1 MAIEELEG
9 IIQEEE
15 DLQIRTR
22 GLTKYFGRHLALRG
36 IDLQV
41 PKNQRLTLFGTNG
54 AGKTTLLKILAT
66 LLKPSSGTVE
76 VAGWD
81 IQDHSVDIRKSIGV
95 VSHHTMLYDDLTAY
109 ENLKYYG
116 RMYGIPDTEERIR
129 DVLDKVGLSSRVH
142 DRARTLSRGMQQRL
156 SIARALMHNPEIML
170 LDEPETGL
178 DQHATLMLGEMLD
191 ISGYSERTTI
201 MSSHNLERG
210 FDLADR
216 IVILNRGSIVFDER
230 KGSVDLVDVQESY
243 SQYSGA
249 IR

>member
-1 MAIEELEG
+1 MAIEEQEG
-9 IIQEEE
+9 KVPEEQ

-41 PKNQRLTLFGTNG
+41 PRNQRLTLFGTNG
-54 AGKTTLLKILAT
+54 AGKTTLLKILST

-81 IQDHSVDIRKSIGV
+81 IQDHSVAIRKSIGV

-116 RMYGIPDTEERIR
+116 RMYGILDLEERIGE
-129 DVLDKVGLSSRVH
+129 VLDKVGLSSRIH
-142 DRARTLSRGMQQRL
+142 DRVRTLSRGMQQRL

-191 ISGYSERTTI
+191 ISGCSERTTI

-210 FDLADR
+210 FELADR
-216 IVILNRGSIVFDER
+216 IVILNRGSIVFDELS
-230 KGSVDLVDVQESY
+230 GSLDLLDVQEAY
-243 SQYSGA
+243 SQYGGA